1 MNPAADLNALEQ
13 HAYRLLQQAGEE
25 SRAGAGQNARLR
37 AAALQPERIERIEE
51 SHESH
56 ESPPPVPL
64 AFQLWLAYLLWFDE
78 ALQSLPGC
86 FVDVRAS
93 ELAGLTALNRARARF
108 IREHRSC
115 PHCEALNSRHARRCR
130 RCAQE
135 L

>member
-1 MNPAADLNALEQ
+1 MNPAADLDALEQ

-25 SRAGAGQNARLR
+25 SRNPTGQSARLR
-37 AAALQPERIERIEE
+37 AAALKPERLEE
-51 SHESH
+51 SNES
-56 ESPPPVPL
+56 SPPVPL

-78 ALQSLPGC
+78 AVQSLPGC

-108 IREHRSC
+108 VREHRSC

-135 L
+135 F